1 MSLYRGAT
9 LLGRRTAEALMES
22 TCTIRRQTV
31 TSVDHSSGGETPV
44 WSVIYTGKCRIRFP
58 FVRPQ
63 QVEAAGQQLA
73 AQRGILSVPVD
84 GTAGVRADDVV
95 TIDASPLDVG
105 TVGLRLRVEGA
116 FTETHASARR
126 LPVEV
131 VS

>member
-1 MSLYRGAT
+1 MSLYRGVT
-9 LLGRRTAEALMES
+9 LLGRRTAESLMES
-22 TCTIRRQTV
+22 ACTVRRQTGV
-31 TSVDHSSGGETPV
+31 TTDHSTGIDTPV
-44 WSVIYTGKCRIRFP
+44 WSVVWSGKCRIRFP

-73 AQRGILSVPVD
+73 AQRGILWLPVD
-84 GTAGVRADDVV
+84 GTAGVLTNDVA
-95 TIDASPLDVG
+95 TIDSSPLDVG
-105 TVGLRLRVEGA
+105 IVGLRMRVEGP